1 MKLIKDASEMTALA
15 QTARAKGRVVAFVPT
30 MGYLHSGHIKLVEA
44 GRQEAGKDGLVALS
58 IFVNPTQFG
67 PKEDFTTYPRD
78 IERDMKMAAGAGVD
92 VIFIPR
98 PDDMY
103 TEGFKTFV
111 NVEALSDRLCG
122 AERPGHFRGV
132 ATVVVKLFNIV
143 CPQIAVFG
151 KKDFQQFVIIKRLV
165 QDLNFPVK
173 IIGVDTVRDPD
184 GLALS
189 SRNTRLS
196 PEERQ
201 IALALPR
208 ALNIAKEAFLRGEKS
223 APAIA
228 GSVKNIL
235 EKHRLLSVDYVNVVS
250 VDALEAIDF
259 VERDAVVL
267 AAVRVGSTRLI
278 DNVVLSC

>member
-15 QTARAKGRVVAFVPT
+15 QAARAKGRVVAFVPT

-44 GRQEAGKDGLVALS
+44 GRAEAGKDGLVALS

-78 IERDMKMAAGAGVD
+78 IERDMEMAAEAGVD

-98 PDDMY
+98 PEDMY

-122 AERPGHFRGV
+122 ARRPGHFRGV
-132 ATVVVKLFNIV
+132 ATVVVKLLNIV
-143 CPQIAVFG
+143 GPQIAVFG

-165 QDLNFPVK
+165 QDLNFPVQ
-173 IIGVDTVRDPD
+173 IIGVDTVRDAD

-223 APAIA
+223 ASAIA

-235 EKHRLLSVDYVNVVS
+235 EKQGLLSVDYVSVVS